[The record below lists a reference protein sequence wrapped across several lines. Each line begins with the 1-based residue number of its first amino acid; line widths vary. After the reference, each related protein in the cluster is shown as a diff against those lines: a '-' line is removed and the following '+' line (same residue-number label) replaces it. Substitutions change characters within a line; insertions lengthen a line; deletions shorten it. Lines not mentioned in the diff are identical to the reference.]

1 MSGRLCGKTTVTN
14 CHPSP
19 GAEQPS
25 AGHVLRPLSSPRLR
39 AAEVPASWL
48 TCASPLNPHDSPAY
62 PLISKARASGDYSVS
77 IDGLRAGRIM
87 RQPRSFG
94 AVSWLWSITGPEIVQ
109 AGLASSGDADSL
121 VEARQAFRVAFDQWL
136 ASAIAP
142 AGAVHWLE

>member
-1 MSGRLCGKTTVTN
+1 
-14 CHPSP
+14 
-19 GAEQPS
+19 
-25 AGHVLRPLSSPRLR
+25 
-39 AAEVPASWL
+39 
-48 TCASPLNPHDSPAY
+48 
-62 PLISKARASGDYSVS
+62 
-77 IDGLRAGRIM
+77 M